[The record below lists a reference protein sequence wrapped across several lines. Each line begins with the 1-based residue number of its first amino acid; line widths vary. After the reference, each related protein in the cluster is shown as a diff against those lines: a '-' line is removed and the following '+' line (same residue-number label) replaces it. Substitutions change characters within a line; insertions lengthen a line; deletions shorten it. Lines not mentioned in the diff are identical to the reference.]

1 MSEASRK
8 RLRGRVAK
16 PRALAPLFA
25 TRSRATPNN
34 IPQIQSLFQA
44 TLGLICIYC
53 LGGLI
58 VLIGYLRLFRL
69 RGVTTFSFIMGHSS
83 KKSLLSL
90 LVFSFVLMRKLI
102 IPQLN
107 VVTKSLRM
115 SCKG

>member
-1 MSEASRK
+1 MSGKAPC
-8 RLRGRVAK
+8 
-16 PRALAPLFA
+16 PRAFFRYPLV
-25 TRSRATPNN
+25 RDSQQYSPNTELVLSCFESD
-34 IPQIQSLFQA
+34 IV
-44 TLGLICIYC
+44 CIYS

-58 VLIGYLRLFRL
+58 GLIGYLRLSRL
-69 RGVTTFSFIMGHSS
+69 NGVTTFSFIIGHSS